1 MIKSAYK
8 RLLLISIGTVLVLLS
23 IGVGIGYMI
32 FGRSS
37 SKKSAANDEAAKNVS
52 NVGVR
57 NVLPETNVEYF
68 CRFELCGHEIK
79 LDCDKIAPG
88 MCEADVKNAY
98 PECTIAAFGA
108 NNVLLKRTINSYCPD
123 HFVVMFEKNKLRV
136 SKMSLETLRLETL
149 MELPVD
155 EESLAVEEL
164 ERLKQGITFDT
175 LEEID
180 AYFECLES

>member
-32 FGRSS
+32 FGRSG

-88 MCEADVKNAY
+88 MCEADIKNA
-98 PECTIAAFGA
+98 
-108 NNVLLKRTINSYCPD
+108 
-123 HFVVMFEKNKLRV
+123 
-136 SKMSLETLRLETL
+136 
-149 MELPVD
+149 
-155 EESLAVEEL
+155 
-164 ERLKQGITFDT
+164 
-175 LEEID
+175 
-180 AYFECLES
+180 